1 MTTDLDLGAYDTLS
15 FDCYGTL
22 IDWEAGV
29 GEALQPLFAL
39 NVTHFDPVAQLE
51 IFARHETLLQQA
63 DPTAEYPTILRRVH
77 QAIAAESGLKTTPQ
91 LDAAFGDSVADWP
104 AFDDSNQALTR
115 LATRYRLVILSNI
128 DDQSFAASARRLGVE
143 FDAVYSAQTIGSYK
157 PDPANFEYLLGRES
171 GHRVLHV
178 AQSLYHDHA
187 PAKAAGMDTVWI
199 DRRRG
204 EAGGATPPAPDA
216 TYDMRF
222 ESMAEFAEAAGV

>member
-1 MTTDLDLGAYDTLS
+1 MTSDPDLAAYDTLS

-22 IDWEAGV
+22 IDWEAGIV
-29 GEALQPLFAL
+29 EALQPLFAL
-39 NVTHFDPVAQLE
+39 NVTHFDPAAQLE
-51 IFARHETLLQQA
+51 IFARHETALQQA
-63 DPTAEYPTILRRVH
+63 YPAVEYPTILRRVH
-77 QAIAAESGLKTTPQ
+77 RALAAESGLKTTPQ

-104 AFDDSNQALTR
+104 AFEDSNDALTR

-128 DDQSFAASARRLGVE
+128 DDQSFAASSRHLGVE

-157 PDPANFEYLLGRES
+157 PDPGNFEYLLRRES
-171 GHRVLHV
+171 GYRVLHI

-187 PAKAAGMDTVWI
+187 PAKAAGIETVWI
-199 DRRRG
+199 DRRSG

-222 ESMAEFAEAAGV
+222 ESMAEFADAAGV